1 MTATTPVTG
10 PMSRIDPTTAYT
22 RPPAAPGLLR
32 LDCNEGVLPP
42 QDLLRVLATADPELL
57 RRYPDVSPLE
67 AKLAARVGVAAERV
81 IVTAGADEGI
91 DRACRAF
98 LEPGRTILVP
108 EPSFDMFDCCA
119 GLVGGEL
126 VRVPWP
132 DDAFP
137 IEGFLD
143 RLDGRTAVVVV
154 VSPNNPTGSVATLAE
169 VRRLAAA
176 APNALLI
183 LDHVYVEYA
192 DEDLTPA
199 LLDLPNVVVLRTLSK
214 AWGLAG
220 CRIGY
225 AVASPYVISVL
236 RAAGGPYTVA
246 APSVALALAQLARGA
261 GALQDHVARVREE
274 RRLLSERLA
283 ARGYAPRRSQANFVL
298 VECGAHASSISA
310 GLAARGVLVR
320 DFRGRPGLETALRI
334 TLPGDVADF
343 QRLCGALERTLDAEG
358 GEGP

>member
-199 LLDLPNVVVLRTLSK
+199 LSDLPNVVVLRTLSK

-225 AVASPYVISVL
+225 AIGSREVIAKLRTAGAPY
-236 RAAGGPYTVA
+236 PVA
-246 APSVALALAQLARGA
+246 APSVALALRQLSNGDA
-261 GALQDHVARVREE
+261 ALRAHVACVRADVAHSQRAAIAATAGSFGVAVTPAQVAEAIRKGDAANDWLVTQRLIEAGGRSASLDDVTE
-274 RRLLSERLA
+274 RYQALYLDLREHECLI
-283 ARGYAPRRSQANFVL
+283 APR
-298 VECGAHASSISA
+298 
-310 GLAARGVLVR
+310 
-320 DFRGRPGLETALRI
+320 
-334 TLPGDVADF
+334 
-343 QRLCGALERTLDAEG
+343 
-358 GEGP
+358 